1 MNIHLYNSPFLH
13 ETRILKI
20 TSSLRDLGIFSDI
33 VILALYEPG
42 LAETERLDQGRT
54 VRRLR
59 TGFDAPG
66 KNGLSKMLRLSI
78 WAIKILLYAIRI
90 RRRIVCLNCHIL
102 TLLPLCVLIKAIA
115 GCKLVYDTHEL
126 ETETVNSTG
135 VRRIIAKWVEA
146 VLIRHADVVVVVNE
160 AIGQWYRRTYG
171 LQNVTVVHNA
181 PRKSLQAAPRDLRKD
196 LGIVGEGML
205 FLYLGLLERGR
216 CIELLIDVFT
226 SQDRSDILFVGYG
239 EMAPLVEACGARSKH
254 IHFLPAVA
262 PTDIGCVAGAAD
274 IGICFLVGDCLNH
287 RLAMPNKL
295 FEYLASGLPILA
307 NDDVAVG
314 AYVSDK
320 QCGWS
325 VPLRAERLAH
335 FIRSIEWDEV
345 RQKRAGAFVAARE
358 VGWCYEERALASI
371 YHGLGF
377 VTRSQVTARQA
388 VG

>member
-1 MNIHLYNSPFLH
+1 MNIHLYNSPFQH

-20 TSSLRDLGIFSDI
+20 TESLRDLDIFSDI

-78 WAIKILLYAIRI
+78 WAIKVLLYAIRI
-90 RRRIVCLNCHIL
+90 RRRILCINCHIL

-126 ETETVNSTG
+126 ETETANSTG

-146 VLIRHADVVVVVNE
+146 VLIRHADAVVVVNE

-181 PRKSLQAAPRDLRKD
+181 PRKRLHATRRDLRKE
-196 LGIVGEGML
+196 LEIVGEGML
-205 FLYLGLLERGR
+205 FLYLGILGRDR
-216 CIELLIDVFT
+216 CIELLVEVFT

-239 EMAPLVEACGARSKH
+239 EMVSVVKSCAARSKR

-262 PTDIGCVAGAAD
+262 PADIGCVAGAAD
-274 IGICFLVGDCLNH
+274 IGICFLVGDCLNY

-295 FEYLASGLPILA
+295 FEYLASGLPVLA
-307 NDDVAVG
+307 NDDIAVG

-320 QCGWS
+320 GCGWS

-335 FIRSIEWDEV
+335 FVRSLEWDEV
-345 RQKRAGAFVAARE
+345 RQKRAGAAVAARE
-358 VGWCYEERALASI
+358 VGWCYEERALAEM
-371 YHGLGF
+371 YHRLGF
-377 VTRSQVTARQA
+377 GATSKSTVSAA
-388 VG
+388 LG